1 MIPVA
6 WHAIRRQLTG
16 LLWWTA
22 GLAGLAALLVVAY
35 PTVRDNT
42 ELDRTFAALPPGVEQ
57 LLGLGAGDVLTSPS
71 GYLDSQFFANLFPMT
86 LMVYAIGYA
95 AWTIAG
101 DERSGALE
109 LLLANPIGVARVA
122 IARLAALL
130 ATLVWLA
137 AVPAVVLAVGSPA
150 TRLGAGLPPVRLI
163 GATAA
168 TALTALT
175 FATVAFAVGAATGN
189 RSLAVGVAAG
199 LAVAGYL
206 VEGLAPAVPFLH
218 ALRVVDPWHW
228 LIAAGPLNEGPGLD
242 AVLAPVAVALVL
254 AVSCLPILVR
264 RDLR

>member
-57 LLGLGAGDVLTSPS
+57 LLGLG
-71 GYLDSQFFANLFPMT
+71 
-86 LMVYAIGYA
+86 
-95 AWTIAG
+95 AG

-242 AVLAPVAVALVL
+242 AVLAPVAVALLL